1 MLYILNE
8 WDLSRTTPN
17 KSLQSFNLLWPA
29 ADGDLLV
36 DRFVLQYV
44 YSNINVFKPNRL
56 NSFEIWQRII
66 MLANVF
72 LHFSHRY
79 MSSVKKNSRKR
90 PLVFL
95 ERFFVFNGFRLE
107 SLTHVSL
114 FKQHKIIGWSFFFF
128 FLFKLLFKMRGIWFF
143 YFR

>member
-8 WDLSRTTPN
+8 WDLSRTTPKVCN
-17 KSLQSFNLLWPA
+17 HSICFDQPMMAICWWI
-29 ADGDLLV
+29 DL
-36 DRFVLQYV
+36 FCNMYIISMF
-44 YSNINVFKPNRL
+44 SNRIDSIHL
-56 NSFEIWQRII
+56 NSFQRII

-79 MSSVKKNSRKR
+79 MLSVKKNSRKR

-114 FKQHKIIGWSFFFF
+114 FKQHKIIG
-128 FLFKLLFKMRGIWFF
+128 
-143 YFR
+143 